1 MCGTWY
7 LDILKD
13 YSNKNN
19 NRITKA
25 FIKFTVGLL
34 KKQVVL
40 ELFYR
45 YQIDGHALVYQ
56 LLIVSTETF

>member
-19 NRITKA
+19 NRIPKA

-40 ELFYR
+40 ELFDEHI
-45 YQIDGHALVYQ
+45 ID
-56 LLIVSTETF
+56 